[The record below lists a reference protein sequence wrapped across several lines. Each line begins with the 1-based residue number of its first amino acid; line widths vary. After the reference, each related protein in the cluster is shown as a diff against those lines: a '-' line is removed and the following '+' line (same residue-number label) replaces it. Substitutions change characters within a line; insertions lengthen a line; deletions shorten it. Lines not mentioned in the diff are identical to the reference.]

1 MRKEEKEEI
10 LNWAVERDRQTK
22 GAYYVGDDGRTVSDP
37 REITRKAPISPEA
50 WGRSVGTLVKQF
62 VGAEIAKLEHRLA
75 QIERREVDLVDP
87 LEALAA
93 RIEALEA
100 REQRS
105 LADAFQGPWLP
116 QRTYK
121 RGALVQRD
129 GSAWIALADTSEKPG
144 QGEGWRLL
152 VKGAGR

>member
-1 MRKEEKEEI
+1 MSDLTEKDFLDMYAKSPDGHWVVNSKSRKSPM
-10 LNWAVERDRQTK
+10 
-22 GAYYVGDDGRTVSDP
+22 TV
-37 REITRKAPISPEA
+37 EA
-50 WGRSVGTLVKQF
+50 WSRSVATLVKQF
-62 VGAEIAKLEHRLA
+62 VGAEIAKLEQRLA

-93 RIEALEA
+93 RIEALEV
-100 REQRS
+100 REQKS
-105 LADAFQGPWLP
+105 LPDAFQGPWLP

-152 VKGAGR
+152 VKGATR